1 MQRYRFGIDIDGTI
15 TNEQPF
21 SIQSSEDSINKIILS
36 STPKHN
42 LNSIKNRD
50 LQIYLITGRQ
60 EKYRR
65 STIRRL
71 QEFEIPFEKLIMVP
85 NNSYTGFFNEEI
97 YLKFKLN
104 AYLKYHIHFA
114 LDDDIKVVN
123 ILNKYNIK
131 AVQVNGDLKEAFDKL
146 FVE

>member
-21 SIQSSEDSINKIILS
+21 SIQSSEDDINKIILS

-60 EKYRR
+60 EKYRK

-71 QEFEIPFEKLIMVP
+71 QEFEIPFEKLIMIP
-85 NNSYTGFFNEEI
+85 NNSYTGFFNEEV
-97 YLKFKLN
+97 YLKFKLDS
-104 AYLKYHIHFA
+104 YLKHHIHFA
-114 LDDDIKVVN
+114 LDDDIKVVSL
-123 ILNKYNIK
+123 LNKYNIK